1 MTELLKIAQRTI
13 LSSINRRILIAAG
26 LIYFTIFMFGN
37 LLDGGVWIFHH
48 LAELADILFELVEL
62 SLDRLVEHLFDTG
75 LHVTQTIVFYI
86 LLAIGAYAGYKLW
99 KVVPHW
105 YGWAVAKLTD
115 LLTAQ
120 KTQTLDE
127 WKSQSLS
134 EKTNSLV
141 LMAICCAGLYFMLFS

>member
-86 LLAIGAYAGYKLW
+86 L
-99 KVVPHW
+99 

-127 WKSQSLS
+127 WKCQSLF